1 MYNLQNYYFY
11 KLFFDMTKMFLSLLI
26 IMMSFLMMFLN
37 HPLSMGLMILIQT
50 FFICLISGMLIK
62 TYWFSYILFL
72 TFLGGLLVLFI
83 YVSSIASNEMFNSSF
98 LFKMILFYMILFSL
112 MISILFMFN
121 LKWMNMSNNNTDMNN
136 LFNIY
141 LFFNNENKI
150 NLSKLYNN
158 QTFLMMM
165 MMVIYLFITLIAV
178 VKITNIFYGPIRS
191 SIN

>member
-1 MYNLQNYYFY
+1 
-11 KLFFDMTKMFLSLLI
+11 
-26 IMMSFLMMFLN
+26 MMFLTFSMMMLSMFMFFLT

-50 FFICLISGMLIK
+50 VFICLLTGMMIN

-83 YVSSIASNEMFNSSF
+83 YVSSIASNE
-98 LFKMILFYMILFSL
+98 LFKNNFFFSKFII
-112 MISILFMFN
+112 ISFCLIFFIN
-121 LKWMNMSNNNTDMNN
+121 LIFSYNLNWMNIS
-136 LFNIY
+136 FNDEMINFFNHN

-165 MMVIYLFITLIAV
+165 MLIIYLFITLVAV
-178 VKITNIFYGPIRS
+178 VKITNIFFGALRS
-191 SIN
+191 SM